1 MPAAGIKE
9 SIKYYA
15 KELRLPTFA
24 SPQRLISQF
33 EAGQSLEDFILAMMK
48 EEYEH
53 RKENQRRRRVRK
65 AAFPIVKT
73 MEEFDLK
80 ALAHVRPDYVKQLAS
95 GEFIDRHEN
104 IVMIGNPGTGKTHLM
119 TAIGYRACL
128 DGRSVLFKS
137 ASTLATELKEAKDN
151 YQLRKMEKAIAAVD
165 LLLLDEL
172 SYTSFGQ
179 EASELLFKII
189 AERSERS
196 STIITTN
203 LEFSKWVDMFSSQTL
218 VAALV
223 DRLTFHSHIL
233 NMNGKSYRL
242 KGAGRKAGDAD

>member
-1 MPAAGIKE
+1 MPGAGIRE

-15 KELRLPTFA
+15 KELKLPTFA
-24 SPQRLISQF
+24 SPDRLLKDF
-33 EAGQSLEDFILAMMK
+33 AAGQNPEEFMLALMK

-53 RKENQRRRRVRK
+53 RKENQRRRRVKK
-65 AAFPIVKT
+65 AGFPMVKT
-73 MEEFDLK
+73 IEEFDLK
-80 ALAHVRPDYVKQLAS
+80 ALSHVKPEYVRQLV
-95 GEFIDRHEN
+95 GGDFIDRHEN

-128 DGRSVLFKS
+128 NGRRVLFRN
-137 ASTLATELKEAKDN
+137 ATTLATELKEAKDS
-151 YQLRKMEKAIAAVD
+151 YQLRKMEKAVAATD

-172 SYTSFGQ
+172 SYTSFSQ

-203 LEFSKWVDMFSSQTL
+203 LEFSRWVEMFSNQTL

-242 KGAGRKAGDAD
+242 KSSGGKENA